1 MSCLGK
7 GRGHRFG
14 RVFHQRVG
22 RVYIE
27 IKFTRHI
34 GGNAAAGEPGD
45 IGQMILQPGKFM
57 QIAQGRGAI
66 MPGAHIQ
73 PLHRRTASAE
83 INLIAANLDRAVRVA
98 AMPSKAFCGPC
109 DGIFDHCA
117 RKCQPPGPALYSPC
131 PAQVS
136 LKPWR
141 HLTDAKFRQKP
152 QARVIDSAQIDTR

>member
-1 MSCLGK
+1 
-7 GRGHRFG
+7 
-14 RVFHQRVG
+14 VFHQRVG

-45 IGQMILQPGKFM
+45 IGQLVLQPGEIM
-57 QIAQGRGAI
+57 QVAQGRGAI
-66 MPGAHIQ
+66 KPGGQIQ
-73 PLHRRTASAE
+73 RLHHRTAGAE
-83 INLIAANLDRAVRVA
+83 IDPIAANLDRAVRVA
-98 AMPSKAFCGPC
+98 AMQGKAFCGPC

-117 RKCQPPGPALYSPC
+117 RKFQPPGPARNSPC

-141 HLTDAKFRQKP
+141 HLTDAKLRQKP
-152 QARVIDSAQIDTR
+152 QCGVIDSAQIGIR